1 MMLPSGMLCIM
12 FRHSVRMATR
22 AFVQV
27 IGELLVTSWFA
38 RARVGI
44 LLCSMRMYSMRMA
57 MRVFV

>member
-1 MMLPSGMLCIM
+1 MLVSGMFCII

-44 LLCSMRMYSMRMA
+44 LCIGNR
-57 MRVFV
+57 

>member
-1 MMLPSGMLCIM
+1 MLVSGMFCII

-38 RARVGI
+38 RSRVI

>member
-1 MMLPSGMLCIM
+1 MMLVSGMFCIM

-27 IGELLVTSWFA
+27 IGELLVTSWLA

-44 LLCSMRMYSMRMA
+44 LLCSMRMCSVRMA
-57 MRVFV
+57 LRVFV